1 MTRLRKCYGQ
11 RRYTRENA
19 YKTVCPILT
28 AIKSHLRFY
37 GENPKII
44 GLFSEFGRIAYV
56 TMRKIIREQIKDK
69 TLKAIIVGYAE
80 NHICD
85 MYKIYN
91 PNTNRFIMIRDI
103 KYNDRKET
111 YPSETM
117 KMFLTMDKQYIVPG
131 IEEVIGQNKTPTS
144 KPKTPLRFH
153 IINDEG
159 VSDRHNGNDIKK
171 ASVTNKSTYE
181 RIQQALEK

>member
-11 RRYTRENA
+11 MRYTRENA

-56 TMRKIIREQIKDK
+56 TKRKIIREQIKDK

-91 PNTNRFIMIRDI
+91 PNTNRFIMIQDI

-111 YPSETM
+111 HPSETM
-117 KMFLTMDKQYIVPG
+117 KMFLTMDKQYLVPG
-131 IEEVIGQNKTPTS
+131 IE
-144 KPKTPLRFH
+144 
-153 IINDEG
+153 
-159 VSDRHNGNDIKK
+159 
-171 ASVTNKSTYE
+171 
-181 RIQQALEK
+181 